1 MNTSRSYDVNRVTTM
16 LLEIA
21 GNYEIFIRILRWN
34 DTALPLPAS
43 NHQAGFGVAGV
54 DFPVLLVRHAR
65 WRSAAFEMRR
75 LGATAGTTKRC
86 GKSELR
92 ISSPHEQ
99 SCPSDCQDCDPTVP
113 RRQSH
118 G

>member
-1 MNTSRSYDVNRVTTM
+1 M

-43 NHQAGFGVAGV
+43 DHQAGFGVAGV

-75 LGATAGTTKRC
+75 LGACPDDKT
-86 GKSELR
+86 LR
-92 ISSPHEQ
+92 KIRITHKLAP
-99 SCPSDCQDCDPTVP
+99 
-113 RRQSH
+113 
-118 G
+118 